1 MSSANLRAFLLRAV
15 LAGAPILALA
25 ACGTTDGPIFDPDAG
40 EDAGPEP
47 DAGRDAGDQEAPT
60 VVSTTPAAGATGVS
74 PGADVVIEFSEAM
87 ADAGTI
93 ALTADGA
100 ALTPTRAWSAD
111 ARTLT
116 LSADLPSDARVRLIV
131 ERDFAD
137 LAGNRLAAPHVVE
150 FTTADAVPPVVT
162 GADPIEGAVDVSAR
176 TAQIRVSFSEPMDP
190 SVGTLALE
198 GGPGTLGEIAWT
210 LGGMIVPV
218 SGLAYGTS
226 YRVVLSGFADPSG
239 NALDGA
245 SYLGDGALD
254 FTTGPDTDPPRVTDA
269 SPSEGQIEVRDTT
282 AAVTVTFDEA
292 MDTSVTEATLSAAG
306 ESVTV
311 TGAWSA
317 GGTRVDFDVEGLLAR
332 NTAHSLDLT
341 GFRDAA
347 GNALDPAPHLGDG
360 ALDFVTGVDIFA
372 PYVGFTDPVEG
383 ATDVSFRR
391 GTITVVFSEA
401 MDTSTTSVEVSDG
414 TSSFTATGTWSLA
427 GTRFEIDVADR
438 LYATRS
444 YTIDFSA
451 FADAGGTALDAAHPY
466 LGDGVLDFTLGAPT
480 GENCRDALTVAEGTL
495 ADGVHEWVLAPG
507 AVTIN
512 DGSNTCPG
520 GNTPGIDAV
529 IRYTKTTAAASAGG
543 TALRIYVESAETI
556 TNAWMSV
563 AVLHEECDPTVAG
576 LGPARIRCVDDDNP
590 QHLYL
595 DVGPGDYYVWVSRY
609 TGSDFRGGTVRIEEV
624 TAPPEGESCLAPFT
638 TSTADTIY
646 TAPASAD
653 DPHRWTIPYDAV
665 QAMDHAV
672 AYNGPGAMAC
682 DERIGGGPD
691 TNVGNDAVIELPKAS
706 GTSIGWLHVESV
718 HTSYEL
724 VAQLLDR
731 CDTTDPAAT
740 SLACQ
745 DGLRIVSSTPRTLET
760 TFDGAAGSRYLWLAN
775 DASYNDFPGAIVTY
789 REIEPA
795 PGDTCATAIPL
806 TVGATTTLTVDRP
819 HRLPAPSCF
828 GSAASVTWYRFTV
841 PERALLVTGT
851 TTDATPG
858 AVALVDAA
866 AGSELSCAANIAT
879 ATQNAFLT
887 PGTEVCLAVE
897 SGRVA
902 QITVDA
908 VPYDGLD
915 GQLTDILID
924 RPLNATGSE
933 RGLAS
938 SQWMQVTPTTVYLG
952 VGTGSTASSTS
963 NFLAYAPRSGGVRA
977 EANDA
982 YQGPVNGYAAVAI
995 GEAVFAVD
1003 DASTGTAARL
1013 HRILDAS
1020 GGYGAVAWDTGTS
1033 YPSYSIRSIA
1043 YDGTDLW
1050 LVSHATTTTH
1060 QTRVWRVSA
1069 TTPGPLTL
1077 VGDIPDTQRVLGIAL
1092 DSTYMYL
1099 AATSSGSAGVF
1110 RLALAD
1116 IGPSTPTPERIATLA
1131 LPTTSTDVVLDDAAA
1146 PLNLYVR
1153 GSAGVHVVTR
1163 PASAT
1168 PRDLGLLVAVTG
1180 SGRPMARD
1188 PVTGALYLIQTSST
1202 DQIFVRMD

>member
-1 MSSANLRAFLLRAV
+1 MSSANLRALLLRTV

-25 ACGTTDGPIFDPDAG
+25 ACGTTDGPIFEPDAG

-93 ALTADGA
+93 GLTADGA
-100 ALTPTRAWSAD
+100 ALTPTRAWSTD
-111 ARTLT
+111 GRTLT
-116 LSADLPSDARVRLIV
+116 LSADLPSDARVRLVV

-137 LAGNRLAAPHVVE
+137 LAGNPLAAPYVAE

-162 GADPIEGAVDVSAR
+162 GADPTEGAADVSAR
-176 TAQIRVSFSEPMDP
+176 TAQIRLAFSEPMDP
-190 SVGTLALE
+190 GVGSLALE

-210 LGGMIVPV
+210 LGGLVVPV

-292 MDTSVTEATLSAAG
+292 MDTTVTEATLSAAG

-311 TGAWSA
+311 TGTWSA
-317 GGTRVDFDVEGLLAR
+317 GGTRIDFDVEGLLAR
-332 NTAHSLDLT
+332 NTAHSLDLA

-360 ALDFVTGVDIFA
+360 ALDFVTGVDVFA
-372 PYVGFTDPVEG
+372 PYVGFTDPVER
-383 ATDVSFRR
+383 ASDVSFRR

-414 TSSFTATGTWSLA
+414 TSSFSATGTWSLS
-427 GTRFEIDVADR
+427 GTRFEIDVTDR

-495 ADGVHEWVLAPG
+495 AGGVHEWVLAPG
-507 AVTIN
+507 AVNIN

-563 AVLHEECDPTVAG
+563 AVLQGECDPTVVG
-576 LGPARIRCVDDDNP
+576 LGPERIRCVDDDNP
-590 QHLYL
+590 QYLYL

-609 TGSDFRGGTVRIEEV
+609 TGSDFRGGTVRIEEIA
-624 TAPPEGESCLAPFT
+624 APPEGESCLAPFT

-646 TAPASAD
+646 TAPASAG
-653 DPHRWTIPYDAV
+653 DPHVWTLPLNAV

-672 AYNGPGAMAC
+672 AYNGPGAMVC
-682 DERIGGGPD
+682 DERIGGGAD
-691 TNVGNDAVIELPKAS
+691 TNVGNDAVIALPKAS

-731 CDTTDPAAT
+731 CDATDPAAA
-740 SLACQ
+740 SLACE

-760 TFDGAAGSRYLWLAN
+760 TFDGPAGEPLPVA
-775 DASYNDFPGAIVTY
+775 
-789 REIEPA
+789 RERRE
-795 PGDTCATAIPL
+795 L
-806 TVGATTTLTVDRP
+806 Q
-819 HRLPAPSCF
+819 RLP
-828 GSAASVTWYRFTV
+828 R
-841 PERALLVTGT
+841 ERSS
-851 TTDATPG
+851 P
-858 AVALVDAA
+858 
-866 AGSELSCAANIAT
+866 T
-879 ATQNAFLT
+879 A
-887 PGTEVCLAVE
+887 
-897 SGRVA
+897 R
-902 QITVDA
+902 
-908 VPYDGLD
+908 
-915 GQLTDILID
+915 
-924 RPLNATGSE
+924 
-933 RGLAS
+933 S
-938 SQWMQVTPTTVYLG
+938 SPPP
-952 VGTGSTASSTS
+952 A
-963 NFLAYAPRSGGVRA
+963 
-977 EANDA
+977 
-982 YQGPVNGYAAVAI
+982 
-995 GEAVFAVD
+995 
-1003 DASTGTAARL
+1003 TAARRPSPSPSVRPRPSRPTDPTACR
-1013 HRILDAS
+1013 HRAAS
-1020 GGYGAVAWDTGTS
+1020 GAPR
-1033 YPSYSIRSIA
+1033 PS
-1043 YDGTDLW
+1043 
-1050 LVSHATTTTH
+1050 
-1060 QTRVWRVSA
+1060 
-1069 TTPGPLTL
+1069 P
-1077 VGDIPDTQRVLGIAL
+1077 GIA
-1092 DSTYMYL
+1092 SPSPS
-1099 AATSSGSAGVF
+1099 ARSS
-1110 RLALAD
+1110 
-1116 IGPSTPTPERIATLA
+1116 
-1131 LPTTSTDVVLDDAAA
+1131 
-1146 PLNLYVR
+1146 
-1153 GSAGVHVVTR
+1153 
-1163 PASAT
+1163 
-1168 PRDLGLLVAVTG
+1168 
-1180 SGRPMARD
+1180 
-1188 PVTGALYLIQTSST
+1188 
-1202 DQIFVRMD
+1202 